1 MGNPLLFEVKVTAM
15 GEVRDAEGNL
25 VSSTPVEGTM
35 ELTADQLTELDLPVP
50 PHPDQ
55 ENK

>member
-25 VSSTPVEGTM
+25 ISSTPVEGSM
-35 ELTADQLTELDLPVP
+35 ELTAEQLVELDLPVP

-55 ENK
+55 EN